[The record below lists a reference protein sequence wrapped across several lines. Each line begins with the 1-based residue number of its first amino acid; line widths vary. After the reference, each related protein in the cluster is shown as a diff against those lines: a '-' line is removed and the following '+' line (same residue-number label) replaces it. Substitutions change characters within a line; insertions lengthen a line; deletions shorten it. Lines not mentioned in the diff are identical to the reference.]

1 MGSLPETY
9 NDPTYLGIL
18 HLKYYLRLMV
28 MPSKSFFLYL
38 NSCIRAYIYS
48 FMIGSERNASDY
60 GNPGKQFCQF

>member
-38 NSCIRAYIYS
+38 NSCIHLYS

-60 GNPGKQFCQF
+60 GNPGKQF